1 MAVIHSDTLLA
12 NLLEAIPDQVWLKDV
27 NGVHLTCNAAFA
39 ANFGM
44 SVAQVIGNDDVALV
58 GPERAE
64 EFAKTD
70 LLAMRAG
77 RPITFEGRMPS
88 PIHNDSTL
96 FEVVKSA
103 VLDAQGRTIG
113 VMGMARNIQQRKYA
127 ELLLRDTTEQL
138 ELALIG
144 SDLGRWDHDLQA
156 DKGYYLDERSCVM
169 LGRDPRECHVGRA
182 WGHLMHP
189 DDVPATL
196 HALRLHQGGHSPA
209 FEAEYRIRHTD
220 GRWIW
225 FSSRGKIV
233 QTDQTGKP
241 LRMVGTLMDISQ
253 RKEVESRLQ
262 ATQAELQAT
271 LHALPDLLFEFS
283 SEGHYRAIHVQN
295 PADLLYPVDYHLHK
309 KVGDVLPHAA
319 ADVVLAALR
328 EAREAGRSVGRQY
341 QLALPQGP
349 QWFELSVAPKP
360 TQAGEEL
367 RLIAIVRNIT
377 ERKVAEDAIQQ
388 MAFHD
393 SLTGLPNRRLLSNRL
408 EHTLGASQRHR
419 QHAALLFLDLDRF
432 KALNDTHGHDVGDL
446 LLQEVAR
453 RLQQSVRAID
463 TAARLGGDEFV
474 VLIHDLGTN
483 CADARLHATTVGH
496 KILASLNEPYT
507 LNGAQHHITP
517 SIGATLF
524 SDGAQGPAELLK
536 QADAAMYQ
544 AKAAGRN
551 TLIFYEKI
559 APLRA

>member
-1 MAVIHSDTLLA
+1 MIPSDTLLA
-12 NLLEAIPDQVWLKDV
+12 NLLEAIPDRVWLKDV

-44 SVAQVIGNDDVALV
+44 TVAQVIGTDDVFLV
-58 GPERAE
+58 GPERAQ

-77 RPITFEGRMPS
+77 RAITFEGPMPS
-88 PIHNDSTL
+88 RAHNDPTL
-96 FEVVKSA
+96 FEVVKTA
-103 VLDAQGRTIG
+103 VHDAQGNTIG

-144 SDLGRWDHDLQA
+144 SDLGRWDHDLTA
-156 DKGYYLDERSCVM
+156 EKGYYLDERSCTM
-169 LGRDPRECHVGRA
+169 LGRDPRECHAGRA

-189 DDVPATL
+189 DDLPSTL
-196 HALRLHQGGHSPA
+196 RALRAHLSGGSAA
-209 FEAEYRIRHTD
+209 FDAEYRVRHTD

-233 QTDQTGKP
+233 QTDQMGKP
-241 LRMVGTLMDISQ
+241 LRMVGTLMDISR
-253 RKEVESRLQ
+253 RKEVETRLQ

-271 LHALPDLLFEFS
+271 LKALPDWLFEFS
-283 SEGHYRAIHVQN
+283 DDGHYRAIHIPNTSELVQ
-295 PADLLYPVDYHLHK
+295 PVKYQLNK
-309 KVGDVLPHAA
+309 NVSDVLPREAA
-319 ADVVLAALR
+319 EVILAALQ
-328 EAREAGRSVGRQY
+328 EARDAGCSTGRQY
-341 QLALPQGP
+341 RLELPQGL

-360 TQAGEEL
+360 TPAGEEL
-367 RLIAIVRNIT
+367 RLIAIARNVT
-377 ERKVAEDAIQQ
+377 ERKLAEEATQQ

-393 SLTGLPNRRLLSNRL
+393 SLTGLPNRRLLTNRL
-408 EHTLGASQRHR
+408 EHALGASQRHR
-419 QHAALLFLDLDRF
+419 QFAALLFLDLDRF

-453 RLQQSVRAID
+453 RLQQSIRAID

-474 VLIHDLGTN
+474 VLIHDLSTDVE
-483 CADARLHATTVGH
+483 DARLHAATVGQ

-507 LNGAQHHITP
+507 LQGTPHHITP

-524 SDGAQGPAELLK
+524 SGDLQAPAELLK
-536 QADAAMYQ
+536 EADTAMYQ
-544 AKAAGRN
+544 AKARGRN
-551 TLIFYEKI
+551 TLCFYEKI
-559 APLRA
+559 GL